1 MIKYNGVKV
10 VIVSREWDYI
20 THSNNYIIRVD
31 DENHEMYNREFI
43 INDKEIGWEDM

>member
-20 THSNNYIIRVD
+20 THSNNYLIRVD
-31 DENHEMYNREFI
+31 DSTHELYNREFI
-43 INDKEIGWEDM
+43 TSDKDVGWNEI